1 MNKFKVWILNTLFKK
16 ELIKLGK
23 LSRKM
28 QNYENPSEWD
38 KGFICGILHATQ
50 ELITSK

>member
-1 MNKFKVWILNTLFKK
+1 MSKFKVLVLNVLFKK
-16 ELIKLGK
+16 ELIELGK
-23 LSRKM
+23 LSQKM
-28 QNYENPSEWD
+28 QSYENPSEWD